1 MFYNMLRKV
10 SFVGKKRKSSTKIEL
25 KKRRCFSIV
34 FDGYM
39 QSTTTLP

>member
-1 MFYNMLRKV
+1 MFYNMLRRV
-10 SFVGKKRKSSTKIEL
+10 SFVGKKERVRQKIEL
-25 KKRRCFSIV
+25 KKRDVFSIV

>member
-1 MFYNMLRKV
+1 MLRRV
-10 SFVGKKRKSSTKIEL
+10 SFVGKKERVRQKIEL
-25 KKRRCFSIV
+25 KKRDVFSIV